1 MSKAPA
7 KNDGWFAS
15 MPTELPASLEKPTTM
30 FSAKL
35 MNFKK
40 VSIIHDG
47 LDYFFNVI
55 RVVGVVGQNIDDV
68 LINPVQVII
77 AIEPWRFLSIVL
89 RNE

>member
-1 MSKAPA
+1 
-7 KNDGWFAS
+7 
-15 MPTELPASLEKPTTM
+15 
-30 FSAKL
+30 

-47 LDYFFNVI
+47 LDYFLNVI

-68 LINPVQVII
+68 LIDPVQVIV
-77 AIEPWRFLSIVL
+77 AIEPWRLLPIVL